1 MKIIA
6 VKQPDVMWRIDA
18 NVYGADKSEIAYYR
32 FEYIYDDTLELIS
45 EGPDDYCYIPP
56 SSDFVKMRITIKTK
70 EGITASEDV
79 LIRPR

>member
-18 NVYGADKSEIAYYR
+18 NVYGADKSEIAYYK
-32 FEYIYDDTLELIS
+32 FELVHDDDLELVS
-45 EGPDDYCYIPP
+45 EGPDDYCYTLP
-56 SSDFVKMRITIKTK
+56 SDDFVKMRITVKTK